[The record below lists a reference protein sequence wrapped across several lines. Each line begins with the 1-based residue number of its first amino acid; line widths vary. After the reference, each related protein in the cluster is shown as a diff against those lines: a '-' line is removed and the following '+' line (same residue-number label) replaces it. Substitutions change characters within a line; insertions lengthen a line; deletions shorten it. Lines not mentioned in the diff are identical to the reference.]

1 MLLIIT
7 APLLVLLALVCLLGA
22 IRAASRGQRPRAIQC
37 VLVPMAVLAS
47 IVLWSPRRPMPLT
60 EADVIGRYCVDPS
73 IYAGAQAEWQR
84 QHFWFDVGPGGKFIL
99 HELLDD
105 GSRRQIPGKLTW
117 HRGPPD
123 LWTVAPTEPH
133 HVLAQAP
140 LLFRSDKRF
149 FYVMRSPQFGNMFF
163 RRAPAAAGAIG
174 SC

>member
-7 APLLVLLALVCLLGA
+7 APLFVLLTLVWLLIA
-22 IRAASRGQRPRAIQC
+22 IRAAGRGQWLRAILC
-37 VLVPMAVLAS
+37 VLVPLTVLAS
-47 IVLWSPRRPMPLT
+47 LVVWSPRRPMPLT
-60 EADVIGRYCVDPS
+60 EVDVIGRYCVDPS
-73 IYAGAQAEWQR
+73 IYPGAQADWQR
-84 QHFWFDVGPGGKFIL
+84 QHFWFDVGAGGKFIL
-99 HELLDD
+99 HEVLDD
-105 GSRRQIPGKLTW
+105 GSRRQIQGQLTW

-123 LWTVAPTEPH
+123 LWTVAPAEPH